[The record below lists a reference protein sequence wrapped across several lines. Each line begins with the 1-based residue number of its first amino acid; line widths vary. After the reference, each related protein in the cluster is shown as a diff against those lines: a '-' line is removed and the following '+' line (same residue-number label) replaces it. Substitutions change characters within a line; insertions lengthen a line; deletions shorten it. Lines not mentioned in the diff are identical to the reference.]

1 MAATSF
7 WSQLVVARQ
16 TWQDKMEEL
25 GVPTTKSL
33 QDILV
38 WCNRNENK
46 RFDEK
51 DKLHRVRWSEDDNHK
66 WREKVM
72 DQLSNGLS
80 KSAKRVVMILAQK
93 SAALWNT
100 LVNFVA
106 AVDRCVIEL

>member
-1 MAATSF
+1 M
-7 WSQLVVARQ
+7 
-16 TWQDKMEEL
+16 DEL
-25 GVPTTKSL
+25 QVPASKSL
-33 QDILV
+33 QDILD
-38 WCNRNENK
+38 WCDIPENK

-51 DKLHRVRWSEDDNHK
+51 GKLHRVRWSEDDNHK

-72 DQLSNGLS
+72 DQLSTTMS

-106 AVDRCVIEL
+106 AVDRYVIEL